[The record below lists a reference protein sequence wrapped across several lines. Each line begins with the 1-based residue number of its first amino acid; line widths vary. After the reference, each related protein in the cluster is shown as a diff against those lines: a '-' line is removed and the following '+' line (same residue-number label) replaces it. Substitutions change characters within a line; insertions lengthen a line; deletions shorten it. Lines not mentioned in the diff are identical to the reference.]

1 MIVRI
6 QDKVAIVTGSG
17 GPMGFGIAERFAEE
31 GAILVLND
39 ISGRRLEA
47 SRKVLAERGHPV
59 TSLRADVC
67 TRTEAEALVQLAL
80 TNYGRVDILINT
92 VGGMKGP
99 LFVPVMELDDERWDF
114 TMRLNLKGLLYC
126 TQLVAPGMRERGS
139 GKIVNIA
146 SISFAGEPDQADYA
160 AAKAG
165 VASFTRSCALTFAPE
180 ITVNCI
186 VPGLIE
192 TSVTQRGDTEK
203 LEALRAI
210 TPLKKLGKPR
220 DIANAALF
228 LASDEADHITGQ
240 LLTVSGGI
248 WPAL

>member
-1 MIVRI
+1 VRI
-6 QDKVAIVTGSG
+6 QGKVAIVTGSG
-17 GPMGFGIAERFAEE
+17 GPMGFGIAQRFAEE
-31 GAILVLND
+31 GAIVVLND

-47 SRKVLAERGHPV
+47 SRKALAEQGRQVGG
-59 TSLRADVC
+59 LRADVSH
-67 TRTEAEALVQLAL
+67 RAEATALVEFALA
-80 TNYGRVDILINT
+80 TYGRVDILINT
-92 VGGMKGP
+92 VGGMKGR
-99 LFVPVMELDDERWDF
+99 LFVPLMELDDERWDF
-114 TMRLNLKGLLYC
+114 TMRLNLKGTLYC
-126 TQLVAPGMRERGS
+126 TQLVAPGMRQRGS

-165 VASFTRSCALTFAPE
+165 VASFTRSCALALAPE
-180 ITVNCI
+180 ITANCI

-210 TPLKKLGKPR
+210 TPLRKLGKPR